1 MIQTLGLNWAFRIL
15 AMLAF
20 AVNILCTVL
29 IRDRNK
35 ALGVVQLAFDVK
47 LFKRKEFLLL
57 QLWGFFSML
66 GYIVLLFS
74 LPNYATSIGLS
85 PKQGSIIGALLNVGQ
100 GAS

>member
-1 MIQTLGLNWAFRIL
+1 MIQTLGLNWAFR
-15 AMLAF
+15 MLAF

-100 GAS
+100 GGS